1 MDLLNGVSLWDRIA
15 SLFDIIPKIIYY
27 LYAALASGVDALQAL
42 VRKLA
47 GLDMYWS
54 ATSGSSSVPVVGRD
68 PLSEFVY
75 GILGVGD
82 SASVYK
88 ALNTVFWSLAIFG
101 LIMLVVSTMIAI
113 IKSHYN
119 EDTAGTSPWKYIY
132 TAVKAILTFVAIPVV
147 VVIGMSLSTFALN
160 TLDKIVAGSAD
171 EGAIEGIYTN
181 DATTWLESKDVNGT
195 KIYSHYDF
203 FGAQEFTTST
213 PFSGMLFKA
222 SAYNA
227 NRARLNSD
235 FALIITGQQDG
246 AGPLTNSIF
255 KNGDDVD
262 DVAFQIDYAFANCLM
277 YKKDSRPSYENWK
290 NGLIKEVNI
299 GILDLWKPVKINGF
313 TKWNVSTV
321 WMFYDLWQFN
331 FIVGFTGVT
340 ASFGILISIVFGLLT
355 RLIKGAALFL
365 VFPALLGIAPMDNF
379 KAFKS
384 WGSQFMQQILMVF
397 GAILG
402 LNLLLLILPYI
413 QNISFFDPSK
423 ATLGVLNAIMDVVIL
438 VVGLQM
444 AKDFINIVN
453 GFVGGAD
460 AVSAGDAAKEGT
472 KKAIISGA
480 KTAVGAGKIGAFGA
494 LAVGKG
500 AVSLG
505 KKAVNKIRRANNP
518 NIGTDLQSQT
528 NNLTGKK
535 QQLETEQGK
544 LQTANADL
552 ASAKE
557 RQSSAQKQINA
568 YDDAGKVLSDLSAGG
583 SARAKFIRQ
592 YRASYAEDT
601 IGLSDNEV
609 AGLAKARAENTRGS
623 IDIALER
630 AKLTQSGL
638 DIGAAQARIATSEAN
653 IGTLKSGINTA
664 RETRSATIKKAESM
678 GYEIV
683 DGGNGGV
690 AKSPLLG
697 HGRREV
703 GSYNEDGEMLDKNG
717 KVTTDATKQGTSIQ
731 KGSGIIGGLQ
741 NAKDGT
747 VGFAK
752 NFGDILL
759 KSVSWDNIG
768 KNIADGFAKSFK
780 AGTSALGLDK
790 LTKDLQ
796 GVAGELK
803 QTTFKAPDK
812 TGLEG
817 KEGDKLTK
825 EIAKKQEDRDNAM
838 QELLKKIADNTTPK
852 SGSGK

>member
-500 AVSLG
+500 AASIVKSVG
-505 KKAVNKIRRANNP
+505 GRIKRGREVKSVNSELSTQNNEVATREADLRRANK
-518 NIGTDLQSQT
+518 
-528 NNLTGKK
+528 NLGSAKTSRETAESEVRIAERKLNEAQNSKGAYKGKK
-535 QQLETEQGK
+535 VRTAEERLEKAKDNLK
-544 LQTANADL
+544 L
-552 ASAKE
+552 
-557 RQSSAQKQINA
+557 AQKTET
-568 YDDAGKVLSDLSAGG
+568 DAQNRIDTLSGSGKG
-583 SARAKFIRQ
+583 SVTEAR
-592 YRASYAEDT
+592 T
-601 IGLSDNEV
+601 M
-609 AGLAKARAENTRGS
+609 
-623 IDIALER
+623 
-630 AKLTQSGL
+630 
-638 DIGAAQARIATSEAN
+638 
-653 IGTLKSGINTA
+653 
-664 RETRSATIKKAESM
+664 RSAIIDKATAKGLRLDNDGVIKNK
-678 GYEIV
+678 
-683 DGGNGGV
+683 
-690 AKSPLLG
+690 PLLG
-697 HGRREV
+697 EKATYKTDESGNAVRDE
-703 GSYNEDGEMLDKNG
+703 KG
-717 KVTTDATKQGTSIQ
+717 KKIVEKQGTGI
-731 KGSGIIGGLQ
+731 KGTLSGLGNFAGPL
-741 NAKDGT
+741 
-747 VGFAK
+747 AK
-752 NFGDILL
+752 NLGSELL
-759 KSVSWDNIG
+759 KNTTTWGGIG